1 MSIPLQLKN
10 FAKLLLAGA
19 VLFAGASALSHQAA
33 RSVSAKNQKDANCV
47 EAHDM
52 FARAAEQ
59 ARPESPEY
67 LLAGDGCVKAA
78 VPPVAATSRV
88 LAAIVGDF
96 SDSPAPE
103 ETRNAIVEYEV
114 TGDETLAGLA
124 EKFNVNVETIAW
136 ANDLSKNA
144 SLKTGQKLI
153 IPPVSGVIHYAAAGD
168 TLAQIAKK
176 YQAQPE
182 EIVAFNELA
191 GENDVFI
198 GDVLMVPGGKI
209 IPPAPKALTSSK
221 TAPAPATTASGLA
234 AMPADY
240 FLCPVGS
247 ACKRTQG
254 LHFRNAVDL
263 TGGYCGAPI
272 YAAASG
278 TVIKAKIGGWNGGA
292 GNNITISHMGGTVTT
307 HYYHLQSVAVASGQE
322 VKKGDVIGTM
332 GKTGQATGCHLHFEV
347 GGAKNPF

>member
-19 VLFAGASALSHQAA
+19 VLFAGASALSHEAA
-33 RSVSAKNQKDANCV
+33 RSVSAKNQKEADCV

-78 VPPVAATSRV
+78 VPPAAATSRV

-96 SDSPAPE
+96 SDLPPAE
-103 ETRNAIVEYEV
+103 EARNAIIEYEI

-124 EKFNVNVETIAW
+124 EKFNISAETIAW

-144 SLKTGQKLI
+144 SLKAGQKLI

-168 TLAQIAKK
+168 TLAQIAEK
-176 YQAQPE
+176 YRAKPE

-191 GENDVFI
+191 GENDIFI
-198 GDVLMVPGGKI
+198 GDVLVVPGGNGDSSGAESFVAVKKPRRRRQK
-209 IPPAPKALTSSK
+209 PPPV
-221 TAPAPATTASGLA
+221 LA

-240 FLCPVGS
+240 FLCPVGA

-263 TGGYCGAPI
+263 TGGYCGAPV

-292 GNNITISHMGGTVTT
+292 GNNITISHMGGAATT
-307 HYYHLQSVAVASGQE
+307 SLLSFAIRFRGRWPGGQKRRRHRYDGE
-322 VKKGDVIGTM
+322 NRQIHRM
-332 GKTGQATGCHLHFEV
+332 PLAL
-347 GGAKNPF
+347 

>member
-1 MSIPLQLKN
+1 MSISLQLRN

-19 VLFAGASALSHQAA
+19 VLCAGASALSHQAA
-33 RSVSAKNQKDANCV
+33 RSVSAKNQKDAGCV
-47 EAHDM
+47 EARDM

-78 VPPVAATSRV
+78 VPPVAVTARV

-96 SDSPAPE
+96 SDLPE
-103 ETRNAIVEYEV
+103 PKEARNAIIEYEI

-124 EKFNVNVETIAW
+124 EKFNISAQTIAW

-144 SLKTGQKLI
+144 SLKSGQKLI
-153 IPPVSGVIHYAAAGD
+153 IPPVSGVIHYVTAGD
-168 TLAQIAKK
+168 TLAQIANK
-176 YQAQPE
+176 YQANPE
-182 EIVAFNELA
+182 EIVVFNELA
-191 GENDVFI
+191 GENDIFI
-198 GDVLMVPGGKI
+198 GDVLVVPGGKI
-209 IPPAPKALTSSK
+209 VPPAPKASSPAK
-221 TAPAPATTASGLA
+221 TAPAPAKTASGLA

-240 FLCPVGS
+240 FLCPVGP
-247 ACKRTQG
+247 ACERTQG

-263 TGGYCGAPI
+263 TNGHCGAPI

-307 HYYHLQSVAVASGQE
+307 HYYHLQSVAVAAGQE
-322 VKKGDVIGTM
+322 VKKGDVIGAM
-332 GKTGQATGCHLHFEV
+332 GKTGKSTGCHLHFEV